1 MEETIKTKNMITK
14 INEINLEAE
23 EGKLL
28 LASIAKLTTE
38 SQTDKTPQ
46 DVLKQLNKLSK
57 KMN

>member
-1 MEETIKTKNMITK
+1 MKT
-14 INEINLEAE
+14 NEINLEIE

-46 DVLKQLNKLSK
+46 EVLLQLNQLSEN
-57 KMN
+57 MN